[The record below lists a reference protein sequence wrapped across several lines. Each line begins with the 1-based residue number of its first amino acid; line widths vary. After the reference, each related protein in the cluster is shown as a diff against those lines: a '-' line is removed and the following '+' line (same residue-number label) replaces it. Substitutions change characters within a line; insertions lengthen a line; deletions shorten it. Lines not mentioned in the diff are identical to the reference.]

1 MTEIGYNP
9 AASLLIQSST
19 VDHPVARSVKNSGP
33 LERHTTVELAVDR
46 LRERILS
53 GQLPAGT
60 QLRQEKLASDLGV
73 SRMPVREAL
82 RQLEAEGLVRLET
95 HKGAVVARL
104 STQELRENY
113 EIRARL
119 ERWLTE
125 LAVPN
130 LTSAHLRAAE
140 RALEAMRTNVDD
152 YRWGR
157 LNWDFHA
164 ALLRAAGRPYA
175 LGLLHRI
182 YRNVYRHFGV
192 PIRLTDNRALLITEH
207 EHILALCR
215 AGDVARL
222 GPFIERHILAG
233 GELLISRL
241 ESLRRAG

>member
-1 MTEIGYNP
+1 VP
-9 AASLLIQSST
+9 KSA
-19 VDHPVARSVKNSGP
+19 KNSGP
-33 LERHTTVELAVDR
+33 LERHTTVDLAVDR
-46 LRERILS
+46 LRELILS
-53 GQLPAGT
+53 GELPGGT
-60 QLRQEKLASDLGV
+60 QLRQEKLAKDLGI

-104 STQELRENY
+104 STHELRECY
-113 EIRARL
+113 EMRARL

-130 LTSAHLRAAE
+130 LTSSHLQTAE
-140 RALEAMRTNVDD
+140 RALEAMRTNMDD

-164 ALLRAAGRPYA
+164 ALMRAAGRPYA
-175 LGLLHRI
+175 LALLHRI

-192 PIRLTDNRALLITEH
+192 PIHLTDNRTPLITEH

-215 AGDVARL
+215 AGDVAQL
-222 GPFIERHILAG
+222 GPFVERHILAG
-233 GELLISRL
+233 GEILLRRL
-241 ESLRRAG
+241 ESLRRVG